1 MCAIV
6 TAEMASLTDAEL
18 RLCFELV
25 HGVPRQGVGYERCS
39 MRPPGDSLGSGLQAP
54 TDHRIEELLAW
65 LAEQGAQ
72 EPGAGDASAE

>member
-18 RLCFELV
+18 RLCFELM

-39 MRPPGDSLGSGLQAP
+39 MRPGESLGSGLPAP
-54 TDHRIEELLAW
+54 ADHRIEELLVW
-65 LAEQGAQ
+65 LAEQDAQ
-72 EPGAGDASAE
+72 APGAGDVSAE